1 MIRLGQLVLTVLVTW
16 LIVDRVGLGMDDLR
30 SVDPALLWSPD
41 PVLLAGSCVLLLAGY
56 FFSAGLWGRIVR
68 DLGGPVVPIRD
79 AVRIFMIA
87 NLGRYVPGKVW
98 QIAGLAVLARR
109 RGVPPATATGA
120 AVLGQG
126 IALVAATAVGLGAL
140 LRGPDEL
147 RSWGLVA
154 VAGMALAVALG
165 LTPPVFRRAS
175 ALWFRLARQ
184 EAPENLNSSHPL
196 RWLGL
201 FFANWV
207 LYAFSFWV
215 LSTSF
220 GHRADL
226 IPVGSAFAA
235 AYVLGY
241 LMIFAP
247 AGLGVREGFLVA
259 FLTPHLGLGPSGALA
274 VVARIWTTVVEVV
287 PAAAFWARHVATPA
301 GSAPAGSAPAGSAP
315 AGSAPA
321 GSAPVGDAPVGDAP
335 VGDGAGERSD
345 G

>member
-1 MIRLGQLVLTVLVTW
+1 M
-16 LIVDRVGLGMDDLR
+16 GLGLDDLR

-41 PVLLAGSCVLLLAGY
+41 PVLLAGSCVLLLLGY
-56 FFSAGLWGRIVR
+56 FISAGLWGRIVM
-68 DLGGPVVPIRD
+68 DLGGPAVPVRE
-79 AVRIFMIA
+79 AVRLFMIA

-109 RGVPPATATGA
+109 RGVPAATATGA

-140 LRGPDEL
+140 LSGPEKL
-147 RSWGLVA
+147 RSWGVA
-154 VAGMALAVALG
+154 AAAAMALAVAIG
-165 LTPPVFRRAS
+165 STPAVFRRLS

-184 EAPENLNSSHPL
+184 EVPETLSSSHPV
-196 RWLGL
+196 RWLAL

-287 PAAAFWARHVATPA
+287 PASAFWARHLATA
-301 GSAPAGSAPAGSAP
+301 EGS
-315 AGSAPA
+315 
-321 GSAPVGDAPVGDAP
+321 
-335 VGDGAGERSD
+335 GAGEAPD
-345 G
+345 E

>member
-1 MIRLGQLVLTVLVTW
+1 
-16 LIVDRVGLGMDDLR
+16 VGLGLDDLR
-30 SVDPALLWSPD
+30 NVDPALLWDPD
-41 PVLLAGSCVLLLAGY
+41 PVLLGGSCALLLAGY
-56 FFSAGLWGRIVR
+56 FISAGLWGRIVR
-68 DLGGPVVPIRD
+68 DLGGPVVPIRE

-109 RGVPPATATGA
+109 RGVPAATATGA

-126 IALVAATAVGLGAL
+126 IALVAASAVGLGAL
-140 LRGPDEL
+140 FRGPAEL

-154 VAGMALAVALG
+154 MVAMGLGVALG
-165 LTPPVFRRAS
+165 LTPPVFRRVT
-175 ALWFRLARQ
+175 ALWFRFARQ
-184 EAPENLNSSHPL
+184 EVPEALRSAHRL
-196 RWLGL
+196 RWIGL

-215 LSTSF
+215 LTTSF

-287 PAAAFWARHVATPA
+287 PAAAFWMREVATTE
-301 GSAPAGSAPAGSAP
+301 GG
-315 AGSAPA
+315 
-321 GSAPVGDAPVGDAP
+321 
-335 VGDGAGERSD
+335 GAGETSD
-345 G
+345 E

>member
-1 MIRLGQLVLTVLVTW
+1 
-16 LIVDRVGLGMDDLR
+16 VDRVGLGLDDLR
-30 SVDPALLWSPD
+30 TVDPALLWSPD
-41 PVLLAGSCVLLLAGY
+41 PVLLGGSCVLLLLGY
-56 FFSAGLWGRIVR
+56 FISAGLWGRIVV
-68 DLGGPVVPIRD
+68 DLGGPVVPVRE
-79 AVRIFMIA
+79 AVRLFMIA

-109 RGVPPATATGA
+109 RGVPAATATGA

-140 LRGPDEL
+140 LRGPEEL
-147 RSWGLVA
+147 RAWGFAAA
-154 VAGMALAVALG
+154 VAMALAVALG
-165 LTPPVFRRAS
+165 STPAIFRRVS

-184 EAPENLNSSHPL
+184 EVPETLSATHPL
-196 RWLGL
+196 RWLAL

-287 PAAAFWARHVATPA
+287 PASAFWARHVATA
-301 GSAPAGSAPAGSAP
+301 EGS
-315 AGSAPA
+315 
-321 GSAPVGDAPVGDAP
+321 
-335 VGDGAGERSD
+335 GAGETSD
-345 G
+345 E